1 MRGLEL
7 NRKSQSVGIMEN
19 VQINVMVRNLGVGQH
34 KIHCPS
40 FECRDRKKKNL
51 RTLSVKVDHDGA
63 VYYCHHCS
71 LSGSDN
77 YKEEREVKPMSVV
90 KQLDEKP
97 LTNNGLDWLT
107 KRGISEKTASKIGL
121 KSLNN
126 YINSVGQETECV
138 SFPYTNQGQV
148 YASKIRSIKDK
159 GFACNGSPQ
168 TFFNIDNI
176 DQDKPLIVCEGE
188 MDVLSFMEVVYDNCV
203 SVPNGAVM

>member
-1 MRGLEL
+1 M
-7 NRKSQSVGIMEN
+7 
-19 VQINVMVRNLGVGQH
+19 GQF
-34 KIHCPS
+34 IIAITVVSLVPIIT
-40 FECRDRKKKNL
+40 KKK
-51 RTLSVKVDHDGA
+51 
-63 VYYCHHCS
+63 
-71 LSGSDN
+71 
-77 YKEEREVKPMSVV
+77 REVKPMSVV

-176 DQDKPLIVCEGE
+176 DPDKPLIVCEGE
-188 MDVLSFMEVVYDNCV
+188 MDVLSFMEVGYDNCV
-203 SVPNGAVM
+203 SVPNGAVMKVVDGKIDPESDNKFRFLWNAKDVLEKCGKDYYRNR